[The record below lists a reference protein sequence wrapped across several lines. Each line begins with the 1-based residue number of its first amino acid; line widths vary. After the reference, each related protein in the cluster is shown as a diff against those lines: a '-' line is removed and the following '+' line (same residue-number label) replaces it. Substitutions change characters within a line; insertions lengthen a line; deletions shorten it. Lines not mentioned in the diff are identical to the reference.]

1 MSVSKKKNKNKKGK
15 YKHLFKEW
23 AVAISISLGL
33 LLCIHIF
40 LFEMMIVQSTSME
53 KTIRKGDVI
62 VISKFRYG
70 TRLPQRILPEIF
82 CRTSSNNQYPDFTQ
96 LPYKRLPGSDC
107 ISHNDFVVFNY
118 PGDYSRPIDKRQH
131 YLKRLIALPGDTL
144 SCKKGHF
151 IVNGHTLSKSPD
163 SQSSYKVYDPKGIV
177 NDSLLKSLD
186 IFEGGAVPGSSLLV
200 LHLTESQADSL
211 KTINKAGYV
220 KPNKDFSNQAVEMS
234 FLQKGRIQWT
244 LEDFGPIIIPAEK
257 MNIRLDTGN
266 IGLYEDIIVHHEN
279 NTLEI
284 KNDSIFINDTFVDSY
299 TFKMNYYFVA
309 GDNFHN
315 SSDSRIWGFLPENHI
330 IGKTSFVLAS
340 FMGNTAW
347 WKRIRF
353 DRCFKTLS
361 NQ

>member
-1 MSVSKKKNKNKKGK
+1 MPVNKKKKKKSK

-23 AVAISISLGL
+23 AIAISISLGL

-53 KTIRKGDVI
+53 KTIRKGDII

-82 CRTSSNNQYPDFTQ
+82 CRASGNREYPDFTQ
-96 LPYKRLPGSDC
+96 LPYKRLPGSDF

-118 PGDYSRPIDKRQH
+118 PGDFNRPIDKRQH

-144 SCKKGHF
+144 SCKKGFF
-151 IVNGHTLSKSPD
+151 IVNGQTLSKFPN
-163 SQSSYKVYDPKGIV
+163 SQSSYKVYDPKDII
-177 NDSLLKSLD
+177 NDSVLKSLD
-186 IFEGGAVPGSSLLV
+186 IVEGGTITGSSMLI
-200 LHLTESQADSL
+200 LHLTQNQADSI
-211 KTINKAGYV
+211 KKIISSGYI

-234 FLQKGRIQWT
+234 FLQKGGIRWT
-244 LEDFGPIIIPAEK
+244 LEDFGPIIIPAKK
-257 MNIRLDTGN
+257 MNVHLDTHN
-266 IGLYEDIIVHHEN
+266 IALYEDIIVHHEN
-279 NTLEI
+279 NNLEV
-284 KNDSIFINDTFVDSY
+284 KNDSIFINNTFVDSY

-330 IGKTSFVLAS
+330 IGKTSFILAS
-340 FMGNTAW
+340 FRGNTPW

-353 DRCFKTLS
+353 DRCFKSLS